1 MVAAPRGEGDGTPM
15 DLAPVRFDLSPSDVP
30 TSWYNILPDLP
41 EPVPPPLDP
50 RTREPVKPEALTRL
64 FVKALV
70 EQEVSM
76 ERYIEIPLE
85 VRRALIAFGRRPTP
99 LFRAVNLER
108 YLGTPAEIYFKYEGV
123 TPTGSHKIN
132 TALAQAYYNKREG
145 IERLVTETGAGQWGS
160 ALAAAGAYFGL
171 KVRVYMTRSSYLTKP
186 YRRTLMELFGA
197 EVYPSPSDKTEVGR
211 RFLAEDPNHP
221 GSLGIAIS
229 EAIED
234 VLRDEKARYSLGSVL
249 NHVLLHQTVI
259 GLEAMKQFR
268 EAGVYPDV
276 MIGAVGGG
284 SNFAGFTYPFI
295 GERLRGK
302 SGTRFIAVEPKASPS
317 MTRGVYTYDYGD
329 TGGLTPLL
337 KMHTVGHQY
346 KVPPIHAG
354 GLRYHGV
361 APTLSI
367 LVNHGVVEP
376 AAYHQTEVFRAA
388 HLFTRLEGIV
398 PAPESAHAVKAAID
412 LALKAKEEGRRIVI
426 SFNLSGHG
434 LLDLQGYREYL
445 DEKLVDYEPEKLPVE
460 EGPPV

>member
-1 MVAAPRGEGDGTPM
+1 MGLT
-15 DLAPVRFDLSPSDVP
+15 RFDLSPNDVP

-50 RTREPVKPEALTRL
+50 KTGKPVDPNVLTRL
-64 FVKALV
+64 FAKALV
-70 EQEVSM
+70 QQEISM
-76 ERYIEIPLE
+76 EPYIQIPPE
-85 VRRALIAFGRRPTP
+85 VRKALIEFGRRPTP

-108 YLGTPAEIYFKYEGV
+108 YLNTPAEIYYKYEGV

-132 TALAQAYYNKREG
+132 TALAQAYYNKSEG

-160 ALAAAGAYFGL
+160 ALAAAGAYFSI
-171 KVRVYMTRSSYLTKP
+171 KVRVYMTRSSYKQKP

-197 EVYPSPSDKTEVGR
+197 EVYPSPSDRTSVGR
-211 RFLAEDPNHP
+211 RFLKEDPEHP

-234 VLRDEKARYSLGSVL
+234 VLGDEKARYSLGSVL
-249 NHVLLHQTVI
+249 NHVLLHQTVV
-259 GLEAMKQFR
+259 GLEARKQLE
-268 EAGVYPDV
+268 EAGVYPDI

-295 GERLRGK
+295 RDRLKG
-302 SGTRFIAVEPKASPS
+302 SSNTRFIAVEPKASPS

-329 TGGLTPLL
+329 TAGLTPLI
-337 KMHTVGHQY
+337 KMHTVGHEY
-346 KVPPIHAG
+346 KVPPIHAA
-354 GLRYHGV
+354 GLRYHGI

-367 LVNHGVVEP
+367 LINHKIVEP
-376 AAYHQTEVFRAA
+376 IAYHQTEVFAA
-388 HLFTRLEGIV
+388 ASLFTKLEGIV

-412 LALKAKEEGRRIVI
+412 LALKAKEEGKRVVI
-426 SFNLSGHG
+426 AFNLSGHG

-445 DEKLVDYEPEKLPVE
+445 DGALEDYEPRDLPIYRSKP
-460 EGPPV
+460 G